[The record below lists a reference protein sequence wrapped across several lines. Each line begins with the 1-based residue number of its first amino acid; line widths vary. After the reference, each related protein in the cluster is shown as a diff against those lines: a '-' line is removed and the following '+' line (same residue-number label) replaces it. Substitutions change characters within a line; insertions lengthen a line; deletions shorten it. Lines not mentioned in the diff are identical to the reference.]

1 LPPISVRSERGSATA
16 LPNDDLMT
24 RTTISRST
32 AIALIAA
39 AAAIPRRTIAQAS
52 TVRVG
57 ASAAATQAEA
67 YYGEQLGMF
76 KQAGITTQQT
86 IVTRSSD
93 TLSAMIRGDLDVGST
108 TPQAIANAIIHGI
121 PIQVIATGAVFAGDP
136 VPVQLLV
143 SKKAPLRNDAK
154 AYEHATVAV
163 QTLNDSQSLGVLAWL
178 QRNHVSTSSVKFI
191 EITFPTM
198 AAALDRGEVT
208 AACMVEPFIS
218 AHRELVREVPH
229 VYDALGHH
237 WALGAW
243 YAKRGWIEKNP
254 ALAKTFVA
262 TLYATGKRVNANPA
276 SIDELL
282 TAYSKIPLESI
293 RVTPKPIWAE
303 APERSNLDP
312 QIEAA
317 AAFKLIARAVS
328 YHELTG
334 A

>member
-1 LPPISVRSERGSATA
+1 MA
-16 LPNDDLMT
+16 L
-24 RTTISRST
+24 RTISRSH
-32 AIALIAA
+32 ALALAA
-39 AAAIPRRTIAQAS
+39 AATTLRPRLVGAQAS

-67 YYGEQLGMF
+67 YYAEQLGMF

-93 TLSAMIRGDLDVGST
+93 TLSAIVRGDLDVGST

-121 PIQVIATGAVFAGDP
+121 PIVVIATGGVFAGDP
-136 VPVQLLV
+136 APVQLLV

-154 AYEHATVAV
+154 AYERATIAV
-163 QTLNDSQSLGVLAWL
+163 QTLNDSQSLGVLAWF
-178 QRNHVSTSSVKFI
+178 QRNHVDTTKVKFI

-198 AAALDRGEVT
+198 SVALDRGEVT
-208 AACMVEPFIS
+208 AACEVEPFIS

-229 VYDALGHH
+229 VYDSLGHH

-243 YAKRGWIEKNP
+243 YAKREWVEKNP
-254 ALAKTFVA
+254 ALVKQFVGA
-262 TLYATGKRVNANPA
+262 LYATAKRVNANP
-276 SIDELL
+276 SMVDELL
-282 TAYSKIPLESI
+282 VAYSKIPLDSI
-293 RVTPKPIWAE
+293 RTTPKPIWAE
-303 APERSNLDP
+303 GPERSQLDP
-312 QIEAA
+312 QIKSAA
-317 AAFKLIARAVS
+317 DFKILSRYVS